1 MSESPEEKTN
11 RLKGL
16 HEAKDAVKDKILTGV
31 MMAFSVVAALA
42 WNDAIQSLL
51 KVILPENSGGI
62 IGKFI
67 YALIITAVVAIISLR
82 LGKITE
88 KK

>member
-1 MSESPEEKTN
+1 MSENPEEKVN
-11 RLKGL
+11 RLKAL
-16 HEAKDAVKDKILTGV
+16 HEAKDAVKDKMLTGV
-31 MMAFSVVAALA
+31 MTAFGVAAALA

-51 KVILPENSGGI
+51 KVILPEGGGI
-62 IGKFI
+62 IGKFV
-67 YALIITAVVAIISLR
+67 YALTIAATVAIISLR